1 MASNFDSSFDKIEKI
16 IPFPKINQNIG
27 DLFSEEEKENKSN
40 IDLNNNNLDIF
51 EYISQI
57 DEEEEENSINLRN
70 NNKNPNLLAT
80 YENTENSKK
89 QNVFNYLVKNS
100 NKFDFL
106 NIKSNRI
113 NNNKEKKYKILF
125 DKIKDF
131 NLNSLREEYII
142 KQKVIS
148 KIII

>member
-27 DLFSEEEKENKSN
+27 DLFSEEEEENKSN

-106 NIKSNRI
+106 NIQSNRI

-142 KQKVIS
+142 KQKMIS